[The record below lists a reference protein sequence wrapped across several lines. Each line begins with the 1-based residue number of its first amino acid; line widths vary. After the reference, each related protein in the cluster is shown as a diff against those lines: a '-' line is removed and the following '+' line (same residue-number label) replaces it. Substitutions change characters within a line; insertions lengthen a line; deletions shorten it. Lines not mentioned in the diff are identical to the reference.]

1 MMTEIETLQDGYDK
15 AEMHKSGHNHSE
27 IDEASLRGSLASSVY
42 HDLRHPLTAILAYS
56 ELLAENDLD
65 AAQREDFH
73 NEIRRAVDRM
83 NDLISLLLEFSKG
96 ATTLGPEVVDIPE
109 TVRHAIQVVAVR
121 PEFRGIVIRYDHQAQ
136 VRGYL
141 DPKRLQQVIIN
152 VVLNACEAVSPR
164 TGRIQVTSV
173 GREEAVEIAIL
184 DNGPGIPQAVRHAIF
199 QPFVSF
205 GKRGGT
211 GLGLAIVQKILH
223 DQGGEIYLEPAHEK
237 GTLFRLAVP
246 FSLQNPP
253 RGPDCP
259 WVGRS
264 LRKQGHAA
272 DSAYSWRIGV
282 RWRR

>member
-15 AEMHKSGHNHSE
+15 AEIHKSGFNHSE
-27 IDEASLRGSLASSVY
+27 IGETSLRGSLASSVY

-56 ELLAENDLD
+56 ELLADVDLD
-65 AAQREDFH
+65 RPQREGFYR
-73 NEIRRAVDRM
+73 EIRRAVDRM
-83 NDLISLLLEFSKG
+83 NDLLSLLLEFSKG
-96 ATTLGPEVVDIPE
+96 AATLRPEVVDIPE
-109 TVRHAIQVVAVR
+109 AVRHAIQVVAVR
-121 PEFRGIVIRYDHQAQ
+121 PEFQGIVFHYDHQGQA
-136 VRGYL
+136 RGYL

-152 VVLNACEAVSPR
+152 IVLNACEAVSPR

-173 GREEAVEIAIL
+173 GREDAVEIAIL

-223 DQGGEIYLEPAHEK
+223 DQGGEIYLEPAREK
-237 GTLFRLAVP
+237 GTQFKLAMP
-246 FSLQNPP
+246 FSPRNP
-253 RGPDCP
+253 RRRLDCP

-264 LRKQGHAA
+264 LK
-272 DSAYSWRIGV
+272 
-282 RWRR
+282 